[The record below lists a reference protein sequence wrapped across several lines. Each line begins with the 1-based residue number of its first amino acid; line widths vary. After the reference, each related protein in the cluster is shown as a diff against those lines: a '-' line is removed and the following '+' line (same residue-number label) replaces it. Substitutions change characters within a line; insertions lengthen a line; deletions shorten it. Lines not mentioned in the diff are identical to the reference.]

1 MKSTD
6 QIKRYKQMKNH
17 NELNRALYDVLK
29 NLRDSGMVREA
40 SQVIAAAE
48 RIAATGPEL
57 LNSNHITQV
66 GRSELGLHGGQGTK
80 MWETF
85 GPVLGWF
92 RPSAGPARGVPI
104 PQLMPGESMSSFTQR
119 CYRWLQE
126 YAKMSGQQELT
137 NAMRNYFAMIQQ
149 PTSMKQL
156 EELNRKI
163 YDEFNRRLAEAQ
175 QKARQ
180 RGKPTAPKTQTGI

>member
-1 MKSTD
+1 
-6 QIKRYKQMKNH
+6 
-17 NELNRALYDVLK
+17 
-29 NLRDSGMVREA
+29 
-40 SQVIAAAE
+40 
-48 RIAATGPEL
+48 
-57 LNSNHITQV
+57 
-66 GRSELGLHGGQGTK
+66 
-80 MWETF
+80 
-85 GPVLGWF
+85 
-92 RPSAGPARGVPI
+92 
-104 PQLMPGESMSSFTQR
+104 MSSFTQR